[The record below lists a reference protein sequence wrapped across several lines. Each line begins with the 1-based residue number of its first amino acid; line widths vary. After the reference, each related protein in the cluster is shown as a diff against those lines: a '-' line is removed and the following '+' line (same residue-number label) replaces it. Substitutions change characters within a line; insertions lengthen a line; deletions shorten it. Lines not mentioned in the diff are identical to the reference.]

1 MIARSETNV
10 KARAADAGPD
20 DGENDGNVSID
31 DFMNLNS
38 DSTPEE
44 MQNAK
49 DAVKA
54 ILNSRENAVAAD
66 RAKFLKIQELQDQ
79 REDERKELEGKI
91 AKLRKDNLEFS
102 QKILLMTSRL
112 REQGQSEFVKKLSST
127 AATKVLVNRDSKGFG
142 KLVNMI
148 SGRETKDSRM
158 YKSVFRWMKLC
169 MRRRKLVIQNLQSQ
183 LKLSQMDTSATN
195 KTVSDALAKSKEQ
208 QESYIKEY
216 EKAIEAKWAK
226 RVAILEGQLKN
237 ASTSQENNESESA
250 AAIAAKTHE
259 FEEERKIMQMKMD
272 KLQAD
277 AQREHKMLETLTKDS
292 KEQNR
297 LLKKEISDLA
307 AKNEKLAAK
316 VTMAEG
322 ASKHVDKLREEVKRA
337 KEMKKILEGRVKQ
350 CQEQVDLTRETYVEE
365 REKRIRYHNILEDM
379 KGKIRVYCRIRPLS
393 GSEKKRK
400 DSISATPSDKYTI
413 SVVKDTGRDRE
424 KTFSYDEVY
433 GPSSTQQQ
441 VYANT
446 SHLIQSAYDGYNV
459 CIFAYGQTGT
469 GKTYTMYGS
478 DENPGVAPRAIQ
490 SLYKLVEKGR
500 QTGKVE
506 VSCYMVELYKAKLQD
521 LLCDEKNRGKNKL
534 KVTKDRRGIVEVR
547 GAEIKLAPK
556 EKDLFAIMQQGN
568 ENRKVSSTLMNAGS
582 SRSHLILSVLI
593 KKQGKKGKATFG
605 KLSLVDLAGCER
617 ASKTGATAE
626 QMKEAQSINQ
636 SLSALGNVIA
646 ALSSGSK
653 HVPYR
658 SHVLTNLMSDSLGGN
673 AKTLMFVNVSPSG
686 YNTDETINALNYA
699 TRVKMV
705 KNSADKN
712 SESNSKALEERDEE
726 IARLKAEIKALKSK

>member
-1 MIARSETNV
+1 
-10 KARAADAGPD
+10 
-20 DGENDGNVSID
+20 
-31 DFMNLNS
+31 
-38 DSTPEE
+38 
-44 MQNAK
+44 
-49 DAVKA
+49 
-54 ILNSRENAVAAD
+54 
-66 RAKFLKIQELQDQ
+66 
-79 REDERKELEGKI
+79 
-91 AKLRKDNLEFS
+91 
-102 QKILLMTSRL
+102 
-112 REQGQSEFVKKLSST
+112 
-127 AATKVLVNRDSKGFG
+127 
-142 KLVNMI
+142 
-148 SGRETKDSRM
+148 
-158 YKSVFRWMKLC
+158 
-169 MRRRKLVIQNLQSQ
+169 
-183 LKLSQMDTSATN
+183 
-195 KTVSDALAKSKEQ
+195 
-208 QESYIKEY
+208 
-216 EKAIEAKWAK
+216 
-226 RVAILEGQLKN
+226 
-237 ASTSQENNESESA
+237 
-250 AAIAAKTHE
+250 
-259 FEEERKIMQMKMD
+259 
-272 KLQAD
+272 
-277 AQREHKMLETLTKDS
+277 
-292 KEQNR
+292 
-297 LLKKEISDLA
+297 
-307 AKNEKLAAK
+307 
-316 VTMAEG
+316 
-322 ASKHVDKLREEVKRA
+322 
-337 KEMKKILEGRVKQ
+337 
-350 CQEQVDLTRETYVEE
+350 
-365 REKRIRYHNILEDM
+365 M

-413 SVVKDTGRDRE
+413 SVVKDTGE

-547 GAEIKLAPK
+547 TADMIIILIIIIIITMASSS
-556 EKDLFAIMQQGN
+556 Q
-568 ENRKVSSTLMNAGS
+568 VSSTLMNAGS